1 MNAAN
6 QNTSIPEDWASRRPH
21 KIFSGA
27 ELGGLLLRTEL
38 CIADNISVTAIALKF
53 TIIESHDG
61 AFKDKGSA
69 MSEFYEGLAEILE
82 VEIEDVTPALE
93 LEESVWDS
101 LAVVSTIA
109 LIDEVF
115 DRTVSADSLIEC
127 KTVGDIE
134 KLLDSSATNL

>member
-1 MNAAN
+1 
-6 QNTSIPEDWASRRPH
+6 
-21 KIFSGA
+21 
-27 ELGGLLLRTEL
+27 
-38 CIADNISVTAIALKF
+38 
-53 TIIESHDG
+53 
-61 AFKDKGSA
+61 

-82 VEIEDVTPALE
+82 VEIDEVVPGLE

-115 DRTVSADSLIEC
+115 DRTVSADALLEC

-134 KLLDSSATNL
+134 KLLDNSATDL

>member
-1 MNAAN
+1 
-6 QNTSIPEDWASRRPH
+6 
-21 KIFSGA
+21 
-27 ELGGLLLRTEL
+27 
-38 CIADNISVTAIALKF
+38 
-53 TIIESHDG
+53 
-61 AFKDKGSA
+61 

-115 DRTVSADSLIEC
+115 DRTVSADSLLEC

-134 KLLDSSATNL
+134 KLLDGSATNL